1 MEQEEGRKSRRWHR
15 NIKKQCLKL
24 PAVVFSQIRL
34 EIVSDTGRE
43 LIEVVH
49 YALLQIYMAIH
60 AADRPIFVDVVLSTD
75 VSADTES
82 FFFAGGV
89 ALLSV
94 FCLVLTKTE
103 TGNQFNFLVAAE
115 RQIAQSVDAIV
126 LDARRIFISVIGVFS
141 FRDL

>member
-1 MEQEEGRKSRRWHR
+1 MESSTFSRFSGS
-15 NIKKQCLKL
+15 
-24 PAVVFSQIRL
+24 VVFGL

-43 LIEVVH
+43 LIDVVH
-49 YALLQIYMAIH
+49 VALLQIYVAVH
-60 AADRPIFVDVVLSTD
+60 TADRPVFVDVVLSTD

-103 TGNQFNFLVAAE
+103 TGAARVSE
-115 RQIAQSVDAIV
+115 KLQWSPP
-126 LDARRIFISVIGVFS
+126 
-141 FRDL
+141 